1 MSFAIYRTAK
11 LKSMG
16 EIGGSLSHT
25 YRTRPTPNADENKL
39 HLNKHIFE
47 TYNQCFDALKNA
59 IPEKRRSN
67 AVLCV
72 EHLITASPDWN
83 GWGTEKE
90 SEFFKKSVEF
100 LNKKYGKENVIAC
113 SIHRD
118 ETTPHLIV
126 YIVPID
132 EKGGLNAKKWLGGR
146 SKLSQTQTEFAN
158 EVKHFG
164 LERGLE
170 NSKARH
176 KTIKQFYAEIE
187 KPTPKLKNKNALIT
201 GAGKGI
207 GKAIALALAKEGV
220 NVILVARTQ
229 EEIDIVATKARSLR
243 VKALAITA
251 DVADINSVNTAV
263 EKALKEFG
271 TIDILINNAGIAAFG
286 KFLELEPTDWERII
300 QVNLMGTYYVTR
312 AVLPKMIERQ
322 TGDIIN
328 ISSTAGLN
336 GNAMTSAYSASKFAV
351 LGLTDSLMQEVRK
364 HNIRVTALTPS
375 TVATNMAKDLN
386 LTDGNPD
393 KVMQAEDMAELIIA
407 QLKLNRRVFIKNSS
421 IWSTN
426 P

>member
-1 MSFAIYRTAK
+1 MT
-11 LKSMG
+11 
-16 EIGGSLSHT
+16 
-25 YRTRPTPNADENKL
+25 D
-39 HLNKHIFE
+39 
-47 TYNQCFDALKNA
+47 
-59 IPEKRRSN
+59 
-67 AVLCV
+67 
-72 EHLITASPDWN
+72 
-83 GWGTEKE
+83 
-90 SEFFKKSVEF
+90 
-100 LNKKYGKENVIAC
+100 
-113 SIHRD
+113 
-118 ETTPHLIV
+118 
-126 YIVPID
+126 
-132 EKGGLNAKKWLGGR
+132 
-146 SKLSQTQTEFAN
+146 
-158 EVKHFG
+158 
-164 LERGLE
+164 
-170 NSKARH
+170 
-176 KTIKQFYAEIE
+176 
-187 KPTPKLKNKNALIT
+187 LKNKNALIT

-229 EEIDIVATKARSLR
+229 EEIDSVAAKVRSLR

-251 DVADINSVNTAV
+251 DVADINSVNLAV
-263 EKALKEFG
+263 EKALAEFG

-312 AVLPKMIERQ
+312 AVLPNMIERQ

-328 ISSTAGLN
+328 ISSTAGLS
-336 GNAMTSAYSASKFAV
+336 GNALTSAYSASKFAV
-351 LGLTDSLMQEVRK
+351 LGLTESLMQEVRK

-375 TVATNMAKDLN
+375 TVATDMARELK